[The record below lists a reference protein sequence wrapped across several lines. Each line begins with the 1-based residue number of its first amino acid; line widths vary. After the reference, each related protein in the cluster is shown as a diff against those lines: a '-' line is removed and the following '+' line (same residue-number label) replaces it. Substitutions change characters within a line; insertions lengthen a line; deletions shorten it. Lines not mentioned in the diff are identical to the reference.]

1 MREGPHLFNSP
12 PYPQDLNTFSEY
24 SECSINICLMN
35 MHSLWDLKFSFTKKI
50 TKNNVSYKLTVENFS
65 SCKHFE
71 ELSLKRSVND
81 LARNKN
87 KNYY

>member
-1 MREGPHLFNSP
+1 MLNKHLFNE
-12 PYPQDLNTFSEY
+12 YALFVGSE
-24 SECSINICLMN
+24 IQFQ
-35 MHSLWDLKFSFTKKI
+35 KKKI

-65 SCKHFE
+65 SCKRFE